1 MANSLHFLGLQNHC
15 RWWLQPWN
23 SKMLAPW
30 KESYDMSFVVQSLNH
45 VWLFVTPRTAACQA
59 SLSFTISQSL
69 LKLMSIESM
78 MPSNHLILCHSILL
92 LPSIFPSIRVFS
104 NELSFPVRW
113 PKYWSFSFSFRP
125 SNEYSDL
132 TSLGLTGLIFLLPKG
147 LSRVLSNTTAQKHWF
162 FGTQLSLWSNS
173 HMHTWLLEKS

>member
-1 MANSLHFLGLQNHC
+1 MASGPIISWQIDGGKTGNSDKLHFLGLQNHC

-23 SKMLAPW
+23 SKMLTPW

-45 VWLFVTPRTAACQA
+45 VWLFVTPRTAARQA

-132 TSLGLTGLIFLLPKG
+132 TSLELTSLIFLLPKG
-147 LSRVLSNTTAQKHWF
+147 L
-162 FGTQLSLWSNS
+162 
-173 HMHTWLLEKS
+173 